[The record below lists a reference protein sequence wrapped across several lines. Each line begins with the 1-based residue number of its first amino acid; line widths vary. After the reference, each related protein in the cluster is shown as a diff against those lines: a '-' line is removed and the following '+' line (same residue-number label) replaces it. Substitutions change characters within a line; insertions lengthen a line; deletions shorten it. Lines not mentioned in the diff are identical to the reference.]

1 LRDGPSIAY
10 PYRFGRRIDLSGI
23 VENRMADALIYDP
36 SILHVIES
44 QDREHDDTT
53 DEKAGT
59 DTDENRIPE
68 PQAS

>member
-1 LRDGPSIAY
+1 
-10 PYRFGRRIDLSGI
+10 
-23 VENRMADALIYDP
+23 MADALIYDP